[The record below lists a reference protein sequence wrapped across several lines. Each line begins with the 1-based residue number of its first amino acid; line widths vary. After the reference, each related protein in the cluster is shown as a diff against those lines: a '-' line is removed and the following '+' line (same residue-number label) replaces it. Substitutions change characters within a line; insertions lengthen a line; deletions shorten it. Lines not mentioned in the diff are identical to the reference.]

1 MARVQ
6 AAAVELC
13 EAHGFDGIT
22 VDDIARA
29 AEVSPASVYRYFG
42 TKEAVLLWD
51 GPTDAIAS
59 ELAEGLDSARPLTGL
74 RDLVRRHARD
84 DATTL
89 ARHRIIFE
97 TPALVAASW
106 RTLVEHQRVLA
117 DALGRGLEAEVL
129 ASAALGAIEVAYD
142 YWQRGGKVGTLDRF
156 LLKAFAPLT
165 RMA

>member
-1 MARVQ
+1 
-6 AAAVELC
+6 
-13 EAHGFDGIT
+13 
-22 VDDIARA
+22 
-29 AEVSPASVYRYFG
+29 
-42 TKEAVLLWD
+42 
-51 GPTDAIAS
+51 
-59 ELAEGLDSARPLTGL
+59 
-74 RDLVRRHARD
+74 
-84 DATTL
+84 
-89 ARHRIIFE
+89 
-97 TPALVAASW
+97 LVAASW